1 MGARK
6 HNSAE
11 ERKEAL
17 KTTFLARLNNCPT
30 SPRKMGLV
38 AELIRGKDV
47 YQALN
52 ILHFSP
58 KHAAKNME
66 KLLRSAISNFEQ
78 KTGER
83 AEDGNLYISEVQ
95 VDGGAILKRFRPAP
109 QGRAYRI
116 RKRSNHITLYVD
128 KREETGAE
136 NMEQP
141 EEEELIEAP
150 ETVVET
156 NETAEAP
163 ETKGSTETPKTTDNK

>member
-1 MGARK
+1 MGSRK
-6 HNSAE
+6 QNSSDQRKE
-11 ERKEAL
+11 ERKSTYIA
-17 KTTFLARLNNCPT
+17 KLNSCPT
-30 SPRKMGLV
+30 SPRKMSLV
-38 AELIRGKDV
+38 AELIRGKNV

-83 AEDGNLYISEVQ
+83 AEDGNLFVKEVH

-116 RKRSNHITLYVD
+116 RKRSNHITLVVD
-128 KREETGAE
+128 RMAVAATEEHAAE
-136 NMEQP
+136 AAE
-141 EEEELIEAP
+141 
-150 ETVVET
+150 VVET
-156 NETAEAP
+156 DNVSAE
-163 ETKGSTETPKTTDNK
+163 

>member
-11 ERKEAL
+11 QRKEAM
-17 KTTFLARLNNCPT
+17 KTTYMARLQNCPT
-30 SPRKMGLV
+30 SPRKMNLV

-58 KHAAKNME
+58 KHPAKNME

-83 AEDGNLYISEVQ
+83 AEDGNLFVSEVR
-95 VDGGAILKRFRPAP
+95 VDGAPILKRFRPAP

-116 RKRSNHITLYVD
+116 RKRSNHVTLVVD
-128 KREETGAE
+128 RREAAMESQEDVAE
-136 NMEQP
+136 E
-141 EEEELIEAP
+141 IEA
-150 ETVVET
+150 TT
-156 NETAEAP
+156 AP
-163 ETKGSTETPKTTDNK
+163 EATETPENNSAE

>member
-1 MGARK
+1 MGSRK
-6 HNSAE
+6 HNTSEVKKAE
-11 ERKEAL
+11 MKATYIA
-17 KTTFLARLNNCPT
+17 KLNSCPT
-30 SPRKMGLV
+30 SPRKMSLV
-38 AELIRGKDV
+38 AELIRGKNV

-83 AEDGNLYISEVQ
+83 AEDGNLVVKSVH

-116 RKRSNHITLYVD
+116 RKRSNHITLVVD
-128 KREETGAE
+128 R
-136 NMEQP
+136 MEIT
-141 EEEELIEAP
+141 EGHKKHKHEHA
-150 ETVVET
+150 
-156 NETAEAP
+156 AEAV
-163 ETKGSTETPKTTDNK
+163 TTDNTSAE

>member
-6 HNSAE
+6 QNSAE
-11 ERKEAL
+11 QRKEAM
-17 KTTFLARLNNCPT
+17 KTTYMARLQNCPT
-30 SPRKMGLV
+30 SPRKMNLV

-58 KHAAKNME
+58 KHPAKNME

-83 AEDGNLYISEVQ
+83 AEDGNLFVSEVR
-95 VDGGAILKRFRPAP
+95 VDGAPILKRFRPAP

-116 RKRSNHITLYVD
+116 RKRSNHVTLVVD
-128 KREETGAE
+128 RREAAMESQEDVAE
-136 NMEQP
+136 E
-141 EEEELIEAP
+141 IEA
-150 ETVVET
+150 TT
-156 NETAEAP
+156 AP
-163 ETKGSTETPKTTDNK
+163 EATETPENNSAE